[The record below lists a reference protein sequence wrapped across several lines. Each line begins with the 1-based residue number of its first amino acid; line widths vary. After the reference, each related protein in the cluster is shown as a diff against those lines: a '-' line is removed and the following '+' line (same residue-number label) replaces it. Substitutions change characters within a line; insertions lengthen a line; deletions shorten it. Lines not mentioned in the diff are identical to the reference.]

1 MDKGY
6 KLDPAS
12 ADLQSHV
19 AGKRIKDPQ
28 PKGVNYNFAPTA
40 SNKTIANREEQGKLL
55 NMIHIKFCEL
65 FVVVF
70 FSRLKPLQGFEP

>member
-1 MDKGY
+1 M
-6 KLDPAS
+6 DPAS

-28 PKGVNYNFAPTA
+28 PRGANYNFAPTA
-40 SNKTIANREEQGKLL
+40 SNKTIANWEEQCQFL

-70 FSRLKPLQGFEP
+70 FSPQTPEGA